1 MSWCEDKLMK
11 ALRVKYT
18 RSQLVS
24 IIKCVAHAL
33 SDSPRAGNPRLR
45 KGK

>member
-1 MSWCEDKLMK
+1 MHWAEDKLRK

-24 IIKCVAHAL
+24 IIKCVSHAL
-33 SDSPRAGNPRLR
+33 SDSPRTGNPRLR
-45 KGK
+45 RT